1 MNAHKRGATI
11 TFGTDAGIFDHG
23 DNAKQFAYMVEW
35 GMTPLEAIRASTI
48 KTAELFGIE
57 NIGLIKE
64 GFDADIIGVTENPLN
79 NIKTLEDVSFVM
91 KEGKV
96 YKR

>member
-1 MNAHKRGATI
+1 MNAHKKGAII

-35 GMTPLEAIRASTI
+35 GMTPLEAIQASTI
-48 KTAELFGIE
+48 KTATLFGIE
-57 NIGLIKE
+57 NTGQIKE
-64 GFDADIIGVTENPLN
+64 GYDADIVGVIENPLN
-79 NIKTLEDVSFVM
+79 NIRTLEEVAFVM